1 MEMFLSIMSITA
13 HIHLLLLSN
22 LVNSSLIARKD
33 LRDIFDQL
41 SVTRKSK
48 ITLNSDKSRSA
59 PELFHEKPEKRK
71 IGKKT
76 LLTTRNKLIERFIEL
91 SMSIIADR

>member
-1 MEMFLSIMSITA
+1 MIFYGYLFFHHVHYSPHSC
-13 HIHLLLLSN
+13 LLLSN
-22 LVNSSLIARKD
+22 LVNFSLIARKD

-71 IGKKT
+71 IGKES
-76 LLTTRNKLIERFIEL
+76 LLTK
-91 SMSIIADR
+91 AA